1 MYSPAQQGFGRVRT
15 NTGLSALGGAPG
27 SQYEMEQRLG
37 STALSGKSAIDAA
50 KARAN
55 AIEYIG
61 KQQGRAAIFDGLF
74 GAIGSLGSAAIGKNA
89 MERARRKERYGSES
103 SKPYPYDQL
112 PPMFPGYEEGK
123 PIPPITPPP
132 PVTQSFYG
140 GYGGYGGFGGF

>member
-1 MYSPAQQGFGRVRT
+1 MYSPAQQGFGRIRA

-37 STALSGKSAIDAA
+37 STALSGQAAIDAA

-74 GAIGSLGSAAIGKNA
+74 GAVGSLGSAAIGKNA
-89 MERARRKERYGSES
+89 MDSAYLKDRYGSS
-103 SKPYPYDQL
+103 SRKPYPYDQL
-112 PPMFPGYEEGK
+112 PPAFPG
-123 PIPPITPPP
+123 PVTPPTAPP
-132 PVTQSFYG
+132 PVPQSFYG
-140 GYGGYGGFGGF
+140 NYGGFGGF

>member
-1 MYSPAQQGFGRVRT
+1 MYSPAQQGFGRIRA

-37 STALSGKSAIDAA
+37 STALSGQAAIDAA

-55 AIEYIG
+55 AIAYIG
-61 KQQGRAAIFDGLF
+61 KQEGRAAIFGGLMDGI
-74 GAIGSLGSAAIGKNA
+74 GTIGSAMIGKNA
-89 MERARRKERYGSES
+89 MDRAWRKDRYGSES

-132 PVTQSFYG
+132 PVPQSFYG
-140 GYGGYGGFGGF
+140 NYGGFGGF

>member
-1 MYSPAQQGFGRVRT
+1 MYSPAQQGFGRIRA

-74 GAIGSLGSAAIGKNA
+74 GAIGSLGSAAIGK
-89 MERARRKERYGSES
+89 MPWKELGERNGMGQKARSLTRTISSHQCSLDMKKEN
-103 SKPYPYDQL
+103 PYH
-112 PPMFPGYEEGK
+112 
-123 PIPPITPPP
+123 
-132 PVTQSFYG
+132 QSHHHHQ
-140 GYGGYGGFGGF
+140 